1 MNLQEATKL
10 LKDNGYA
17 VIKEEFSNEET
28 AKINSEKQKLLF
40 DELTAVKNEFT
51 PEESKL
57 IGIDAIL
64 LNIKFGH
71 AKYENGETGIVIH
84 DEEYEQNPKL
94 FEKFTEVAKTHGF
107 ETEFKYVKWGVFIGI
122 SWLF

>member
-17 VIKEEFSNEET
+17 IIKEEFTDEET
-28 AKINSEKQKLLF
+28 TKINSEKQKLLF

-51 PEESKL
+51 PEESHL
-57 IGIDAIL
+57 IGIDAML
-64 LNIKFGH
+64 SNVKYDH
-71 AKYENGETGIVIH
+71 AKYEKGETGIVIH
-84 DEEYEQNPKL
+84 DEEYEQNPEL
-94 FEKFTEVAKTHGF
+94 FKKFTEVAKNYGF
-107 ETEFKYVKWGVFIGI
+107 EVEFKYVNRGVFVGI